1 VGWLLLALGLALNGS
16 GVASAYADYGL
27 ARPGSLPA
35 AREVSLYLPA
45 FIVPALALL
54 GFVLLLTPTGTL
66 PSARW
71 RWWARATVAAPV
83 VCLLAIVVAPRSAGP
98 GVRAPDNPL
107 DLTGLGGAL
116 LVVYQLAFA
125 VTNVAVLVG
134 GASLVVRFRRARG
147 AEPQQLRWVALA
159 AALTVF
165 GPLAILAAF
174 AVGASPVLLG

>member
-1 VGWLLLALGLALNGS
+1 VLASRRPRHPVGWLLLALGLALNAS
-16 GVASAYADYGL
+16 RVASAYPDYGLL

-45 FIVPALALL
+45 IIVPALALL

-71 RWWARATVAAPV
+71 RWWARAAVAAPV
-83 VCLLAIVVAPRSAGP
+83 VSLLAIVVAPRSADP
-98 GVRAPDNPL
+98 GARAPDNPF

-116 LVVYQLAFA
+116 LVIYQLAFA

-134 GASLVVRFRRARG
+134 GASLVVRFRRAVG
-147 AEPQQLRWVALA
+147 PSASSSAGWRWR
-159 AALTVF
+159 
-165 GPLAILAAF
+165 PR
-174 AVGASPVLLG
+174 